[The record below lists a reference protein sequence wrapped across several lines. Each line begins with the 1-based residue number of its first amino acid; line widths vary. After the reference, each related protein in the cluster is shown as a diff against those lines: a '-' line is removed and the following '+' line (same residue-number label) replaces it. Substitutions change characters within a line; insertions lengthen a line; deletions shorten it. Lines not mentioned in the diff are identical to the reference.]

1 MYFLVTIELFN
12 EQQDTK
18 MNDEFNCTSMTI
30 PHFQLDSFLGHQET
44 VQGWLSFCSQRFR
57 DGYTWK
63 PQGNCT
69 GTKTTLGVIIHFT
82 IKLHELLSPYS
93 AHE

>member
-44 VQGWLSFCSQRFR
+44 VQGWLSFCSKGSEMGTHGNRKETARAQ
-57 DGYTWK
+57 K
-63 PQGNCT
+63 P
-69 GTKTTLGVIIHFT
+69 
-82 IKLHELLSPYS
+82 LLV
-93 AHE
+93 